1 MRKMK
6 EHELF
11 NPIKSFLIEDMGCEE
26 VFGEVLDCDVLG
38 LNGSVNIIVELKTN
52 LTFKLVDQA
61 IERLRHGHYVY
72 IAVPKRKTHIPRLVT
87 KILKQHKIGLLYV
100 NNGFVE
106 ISSKAKFNRL
116 PVERVK
122 RDGQKDIR
130 QYIKPY
136 HREQMGGKKSGE
148 VITDYSL
155 MVDDIKR
162 YLKMERMYT
171 TNNDGWVTIDDIL
184 THCEKRIM
192 YNNPKPALS
201 ATLRKEWNHSW
212 CEVKKVGRTP
222 YFRYKDDD
230 LEHKVGNV
238 Q

>member
-1 MRKMK
+1 MK

-11 NPIKSFLIEDMGCEE
+11 NPVKSFLIENMGCEE

-52 LTFKLVDQA
+52 LTFKLIDQA

-72 IAVPKRKTHIPRLVT
+72 IAVPKRKTHIPRLVR
-87 KILKQHKIGLLYV
+87 KILKQYKIGLLYI

-122 RDGQKDIR
+122 RDGHNDIR

-148 VITDYSL
+148 VITEYSL
-155 MVDDIKR
+155 MIDQIKR
-162 YLKMERMYT
+162 FLKMERM
-171 TNNDGWVTIDDIL
+171 NKDNEGWVTIDDIL
-184 THCEKRIM
+184 TNCERSSM
-192 YNNPKPALS
+192 YALPKPSLS

-212 CEVKKVGRTP
+212 CEVKKIGRTP
-222 YFRYKDDD
+222 YFRYKDND
-230 LEHKVGNV
+230 LEHKERDV
-238 Q
+238 